1 MALIVVDNVASP
13 MRLLSSRSIDLRMH
27 LINKLARDLRKIA
40 CQFNTAILAL
50 NQMTKKKIIQPDST
64 TSEYRSFPSLGI
76 SWNSHMDASIHI
88 GGEENESL
96 R

>member
-1 MALIVVDNVASP
+1 

-40 CQFNTAILAL
+40 CQCNAAILTL
-50 NQMTKKKIIQPDST
+50 NQMTKKKAIQPPDSSSSA
-64 TSEYRSFPSLGI
+64 SEYKSFPSLGVT
-76 SWNSHMDASIHI
+76 WNSHMDASIHI
-88 GGEENESL
+88 QGEENESI